1 MLEEIIFMKTQAIIL
16 ESQGGPEVMQLKTIE
31 VKEPSEGEILIE
43 QTAIGLN
50 YMDVYQRSGFYKM
63 QTPMYLG
70 LEAAGTVIK
79 IGSGVSQLSI
89 GDRVCYGPNIGAYAK
104 HRLLPAARAVKI
116 PDSVSDKLAAAV
128 LMKGMTVEY
137 LLCRTY
143 PVKAGE
149 TVLFY
154 AASGGVG
161 HIAGQ
166 WGKHIGATMIGVT
179 SGPNNCASI
188 LQYGYEYAL
197 DRKADD
203 IAARV
208 REITRGKGVPVLYD
222 SVGKDSFEASLK
234 SLSPRGFFI
243 SFGATTGEAPAVTPS
258 QLQHNGSLY
267 FCRPSLANYV
277 GTLDELQMS
286 ANKVF
291 ALLAEGVLKVSIDRE
306 ENLSDI
312 IELHR
317 DLEAGIT
324 TGSTI
329 IIP

>member
-1 MLEEIIFMKTQAIIL
+1 MKTHAIIL

-31 VKEPSEGEILIE
+31 IAEPSEGEILIE

-50 YMDVYQRSGFYKM
+50 YMDVYQRSGYYKM
-63 QTPMYLG
+63 QTPMHLG

-79 IGSGVSQLSI
+79 LGSGVTHLNV
-89 GDRVCYGPNIGAYAK
+89 GDRVCYGPNLGAYAK

-116 PDSVSDKLAAAV
+116 PETVSDKLAAAI

-143 PVKAGE
+143 RVQAGE

-161 HIAGQ
+161 HLAGQ

-179 SGPNNCASI
+179 SGPENCASI
-188 LQYGYEYAL
+188 LKFGYEYAV
-197 DRKADD
+197 DRKSDN
-203 IAARV
+203 IAQRV
-208 REITRGKGVPVLYD
+208 HEITDGKGVPVLYD
-222 SVGKDSFEASLK
+222 SVGRESFEASLN

-267 FCRPSLANYV
+267 FSRPSLANYV
-277 GTLDELQMS
+277 GTSEELQMS
-286 ANKVF
+286 ANTVF
-291 ALLAEGVLKVSIDRE
+291 ALLADGVLDVSIDRE
-306 ENLSDI
+306 ESLSNI

>member
-1 MLEEIIFMKTQAIIL
+1 
-16 ESQGGPEVMQLKTIE
+16 MQLKTIE
-31 VKEPSEGEILIE
+31 IAEPSEGEILIE

-50 YMDVYQRSGFYKM
+50 YMDVYQRSGYYKM
-63 QTPMYLG
+63 QTPMHLG

-79 IGSGVSQLSI
+79 LGSGVTHLNV
-89 GDRVCYGPNIGAYAK
+89 GDRVCYGPNLGAYAK

-116 PDSVSDKLAAAV
+116 PETVSDKLAAAI

-143 PVKAGE
+143 RVQAGE

-161 HIAGQ
+161 HLAGQ

-179 SGPNNCASI
+179 SGPENCASI
-188 LQYGYEYAL
+188 LKFGYEYAL
-197 DRKADD
+197 DRKSDN
-203 IAARV
+203 IAQRV
-208 REITRGKGVPVLYD
+208 HEITDGKGVPVLYD
-222 SVGKDSFEASLK
+222 SVGRDSFEASLN

-277 GTLDELQMS
+277 GTSEELQMS
-286 ANKVF
+286 ANTVF
-291 ALLAEGVLKVSIDRE
+291 ALLADGVLDVSIDRE
-306 ENLSDI
+306 ESLSNI

>member
-1 MLEEIIFMKTQAIIL
+1 MKTHAIIL

-31 VKEPSEGEILIE
+31 IAEPSEGEILIE

-50 YMDVYQRSGFYKM
+50 YMDVYQRSGYYKM
-63 QTPMYLG
+63 QTPMHLG

-79 IGSGVSQLSI
+79 LGSGVTHLNV
-89 GDRVCYGPNIGAYAK
+89 GDRVCYGPNLGAYAK

-116 PDSVSDKLAAAV
+116 PETVSDKLAAAI

-143 PVKAGE
+143 LVQAGE

-161 HIAGQ
+161 HLAGQ

-179 SGPNNCASI
+179 SGPENCDSI
-188 LQYGYEYAL
+188 LKFGYEYAL
-197 DRKADD
+197 DRKSDN
-203 IAARV
+203 IAQRV
-208 REITRGKGVPVLYD
+208 HEITDGKGVPVLYD
-222 SVGKDSFEASLK
+222 SVGRDSFEASLN

-277 GTLDELQMS
+277 GTSEELQMS
-286 ANKVF
+286 ANTVF
-291 ALLAEGVLKVSIDRE
+291 ALLADGVLDVSIDRE
-306 ENLSDI
+306 ESLSNI

>member
-1 MLEEIIFMKTQAIIL
+1 MKTHAIIL

-31 VKEPSEGEILIE
+31 IAEPSEGEILIE

-50 YMDVYQRSGFYKM
+50 YMDVYQRSGYYKM
-63 QTPMYLG
+63 QTPMHLG

-79 IGSGVSQLSI
+79 LGSGVTHLNV
-89 GDRVCYGPNIGAYAK
+89 GDRVCYGPNLGAYAK

-116 PDSVSDKLAAAV
+116 PETVSDKLAAAI

-143 PVKAGE
+143 RVQAGE

-161 HIAGQ
+161 HLAGQ

-179 SGPNNCASI
+179 SGPENCASI
-188 LQYGYEYAL
+188 LKFGYEYAL
-197 DRKADD
+197 DRKSDN
-203 IAARV
+203 IAQRV
-208 REITRGKGVPVLYD
+208 HEITDGKGVPVLYD
-222 SVGKDSFEASLK
+222 SVGRDSFEASLN

-258 QLQHNGSLY
+258 QLQHKGSLY

-277 GTLDELQMS
+277 GTSEELQMS
-286 ANKVF
+286 ANTVF
-291 ALLAEGVLKVSIDRE
+291 ALLTDGILDVSIDRE
-306 ENLSDI
+306 ESLSNI

>member
-1 MLEEIIFMKTQAIIL
+1 MKTHAIIV

-31 VKEPSEGEILIE
+31 IAEPSEGEILIE

-50 YMDVYQRSGFYKM
+50 YMDVYQRSGYYKM
-63 QTPMYLG
+63 QTPMHLG

-79 IGSGVSQLSI
+79 LGSGVTHLNV
-89 GDRVCYGPNIGAYAK
+89 GDRVCYGPNLGAYAK

-116 PDSVSDKLAAAV
+116 PETVSDKLAAAI

-143 PVKAGE
+143 RVQAGE

-161 HIAGQ
+161 HLAGQ

-179 SGPNNCASI
+179 SGPENCASI
-188 LQYGYEYAL
+188 LKFGYEYAL
-197 DRKADD
+197 DRKSDN
-203 IAARV
+203 IAQRV
-208 REITRGKGVPVLYD
+208 HEITDGKGVPVLYD
-222 SVGKDSFEASLK
+222 SVGRDSFEASLN

-277 GTLDELQMS
+277 GTSEELQMS
-286 ANKVF
+286 ANTVF
-291 ALLAEGVLKVSIDRE
+291 ALLADGVLDVSIDRE
-306 ENLSDI
+306 ESLSNI

>member
-1 MLEEIIFMKTQAIIL
+1 MKTHAIIL
-16 ESQGGPEVMQLKTIE
+16 ESQGGPEVMQLKTIDIA
-31 VKEPSEGEILIE
+31 EPCEGEILIE

-50 YMDVYQRSGFYKM
+50 YMDVYQRSGYYKM
-63 QTPMYLG
+63 QTPMHLG

-79 IGSGVSQLSI
+79 LGSDVTHLNV
-89 GDRVCYGPNIGAYAK
+89 GDRVCYGPNLGAYAK
-104 HRLLPAARAVKI
+104 HRLLPAARAIKI
-116 PDSVSDKLAAAV
+116 PESVSDKLAAAI

-143 PVKAGE
+143 PVQVGE
-149 TVLFY
+149 TVLFH

-179 SGPNNCASI
+179 SGPKNCASI
-188 LQYGYEYAL
+188 LKFGYDYAL
-197 DRKADD
+197 DRMSNN
-203 IAARV
+203 IAEKV
-208 REITRGKGVPVLYD
+208 HEITDGKGVPVVYD
-222 SVGKDSFEASLK
+222 SVGKDSFDASLK

-277 GTLDELQMS
+277 GTSEELQMS
-286 ANKVF
+286 ANTVF
-291 ALLAEGVLKVSIDRE
+291 ALIAEGVLEVSIDRE
-306 ENLSDI
+306 ESLSNI
-312 IELHR
+312 TELHR

-329 IIP
+329 ILP

>member
-1 MLEEIIFMKTQAIIL
+1 MKTHAIIL

-31 VKEPSEGEILIE
+31 IAEPSEGEILIE

-50 YMDVYQRSGFYKM
+50 YMDVYQRSGYYKM
-63 QTPMYLG
+63 QTPMHLG

-79 IGSGVSQLSI
+79 LGSGVTHLNV
-89 GDRVCYGPNIGAYAK
+89 GDRVCYGPNLGAYAK

-116 PDSVSDKLAAAV
+116 PETVSDKLAAAI

-143 PVKAGE
+143 RVQAGE

-161 HIAGQ
+161 HLAGQ

-179 SGPNNCASI
+179 SGPENCASI
-188 LQYGYEYAL
+188 LKFGYEYAV
-197 DRKADD
+197 DRKSDN
-203 IAARV
+203 IAQRV
-208 REITRGKGVPVLYD
+208 HEITDGKGVPVLYD
-222 SVGKDSFEASLK
+222 SVGRESFEASLN

-267 FCRPSLANYV
+267 FSRPSLANYV
-277 GTLDELQMS
+277 GTSEELQMS
-286 ANKVF
+286 ANTVF
-291 ALLAEGVLKVSIDRE
+291 ALLADGVLDVSINRE
-306 ENLSDI
+306 ESLSNI

>member
-1 MLEEIIFMKTQAIIL
+1 MKTHAIIL

-31 VKEPSEGEILIE
+31 IAEPSEGEILIE

-50 YMDVYQRSGFYKM
+50 YMDVYQRSGYYKM
-63 QTPMYLG
+63 QTPMHLG

-79 IGSGVSQLSI
+79 LGTGVTHLNV
-89 GDRVCYGPNIGAYAK
+89 GDRVCYGPNLGAYAK

-116 PDSVSDKLAAAV
+116 PETVSDKLAAAI

-143 PVKAGE
+143 RVQAGE

-161 HIAGQ
+161 HLAGQ

-179 SGPNNCASI
+179 SGPENCASI
-188 LQYGYEYAL
+188 LKFGYDYAL
-197 DRKADD
+197 DRKSDN
-203 IAARV
+203 IAQRV
-208 REITRGKGVPVLYD
+208 REITDGKGVPVLYD
-222 SVGKDSFEASLK
+222 SVGRDSFEASLN

-277 GTLDELQMS
+277 GTSEELQMS
-286 ANKVF
+286 ANTVF
-291 ALLAEGVLKVSIDRE
+291 ALLADGVLDVSIDRE
-306 ENLSDI
+306 ESLSNI

>member
-1 MLEEIIFMKTQAIIL
+1 MKTYAIIL

-31 VKEPSEGEILIE
+31 IAEPCEGEILIE

-50 YMDVYQRSGFYKM
+50 YMDVYQRSGYYKM
-63 QTPMYLG
+63 QTPMHLG

-79 IGSGVSQLSI
+79 LGSGVAHLNV
-89 GDRVCYGPNIGAYAK
+89 GDRVCYGPNLGAYAK

-116 PDSVSDKLAAAV
+116 PETVSDKLAAAI

-143 PVKAGE
+143 RVQAGE

-161 HIAGQ
+161 HLAGQ

-179 SGPNNCASI
+179 SGPENCASI
-188 LQYGYEYAL
+188 LKFGYEYAL
-197 DRKADD
+197 DRKSDN
-203 IAARV
+203 IAQRV
-208 REITRGKGVPVLYD
+208 QEITDGKGVPVLYD
-222 SVGKDSFEASLK
+222 SVGRDSFEASLN

-277 GTLDELQMS
+277 GTSEELQMS
-286 ANKVF
+286 ANTVF
-291 ALLAEGVLKVSIDRE
+291 ALLADGVLEVSIDRE
-306 ENLSDI
+306 ESLSNI

>member
-1 MLEEIIFMKTQAIIL
+1 MKTHAIIL
-16 ESQGGPEVMQLKTIE
+16 EGQGGPEVMQLKTIE
-31 VKEPSEGEILIE
+31 IAEPSEGEILIE

-50 YMDVYQRSGFYKM
+50 YMDVYQRSGYYKM
-63 QTPMYLG
+63 QTPMHLG

-79 IGSGVSQLSI
+79 LGSGVTHLNV
-89 GDRVCYGPNIGAYAK
+89 GDRVCYGPNLGAYAK

-116 PDSVSDKLAAAV
+116 PETVSDKLAAAI

-143 PVKAGE
+143 RVQAGE

-161 HIAGQ
+161 HLAGQ

-179 SGPNNCASI
+179 SGPENCASI
-188 LQYGYEYAL
+188 LKFGYEYAL
-197 DRKADD
+197 DRKSDN
-203 IAARV
+203 IAQRV
-208 REITRGKGVPVLYD
+208 HEITDGKGVPVLYD
-222 SVGKDSFEASLK
+222 SVGRDSFEASLN

-277 GTLDELQMS
+277 GTSEELQMS
-286 ANKVF
+286 ANTVF
-291 ALLAEGVLKVSIDRE
+291 ALLADGVLDVSIDRE
-306 ENLSDI
+306 ESLSNI

>member
-1 MLEEIIFMKTQAIIL
+1 MKTHAIIL

-31 VKEPSEGEILIE
+31 IAEPSEGEILIE

-50 YMDVYQRSGFYKM
+50 YMDVYQRSGYYKM
-63 QTPMYLG
+63 QTPMHLG

-79 IGSGVSQLSI
+79 LGSGVTHLNV
-89 GDRVCYGPNIGAYAK
+89 GDRVCYGPILGAYAK

-116 PDSVSDKLAAAV
+116 PETVSDKLAAAI

-143 PVKAGE
+143 RVQAGE

-161 HIAGQ
+161 HLAGQ

-179 SGPNNCASI
+179 SGPENCASI
-188 LQYGYEYAL
+188 LKFGYDYAL
-197 DRKADD
+197 DRKSDN
-203 IAARV
+203 IAQRV
-208 REITRGKGVPVLYD
+208 HEITDGKGVPVLYD
-222 SVGKDSFEASLK
+222 SVGRDSFQASLN

-277 GTLDELQMS
+277 GTTEELQMS
-286 ANKVF
+286 ANTVF
-291 ALLAEGVLKVSIDRE
+291 ALLVDGVLDVSIDRE
-306 ENLSDI
+306 ESLSNI

>member
-1 MLEEIIFMKTQAIIL
+1 MKTHAIIL

-31 VKEPSEGEILIE
+31 IAEPSEGEILIE

-50 YMDVYQRSGFYKM
+50 YMDVYQRSGYYKM
-63 QTPMYLG
+63 QTPMHLG

-79 IGSGVSQLSI
+79 LGSGVTHLNV
-89 GDRVCYGPNIGAYAK
+89 GDRVCYGPNLGAYAK

-116 PDSVSDKLAAAV
+116 PETVSDKLAAAI

-143 PVKAGE
+143 RVQAGE

-161 HIAGQ
+161 HLAGQ

-179 SGPNNCASI
+179 SGPENCDSI
-188 LQYGYEYAL
+188 LKFGYEYAL
-197 DRKADD
+197 DRKSDN
-203 IAARV
+203 IAQRV
-208 REITRGKGVPVLYD
+208 HEITDGKGVPVLYD
-222 SVGKDSFEASLK
+222 SVGRDSFEASLN

-277 GTLDELQMS
+277 GTSEELQMS
-286 ANKVF
+286 ANTVF
-291 ALLAEGVLKVSIDRE
+291 ALLADGVLDVSIDRE
-306 ENLSDI
+306 ESLSNI

>member
-1 MLEEIIFMKTQAIIL
+1 MKTHAIIL

-31 VKEPSEGEILIE
+31 IAEPSEGEILIE

-50 YMDVYQRSGFYKM
+50 YMDVYQRSGYYKM
-63 QTPMYLG
+63 QTPMHLG

-79 IGSGVSQLSI
+79 LGSGVTHLNV
-89 GDRVCYGPNIGAYAK
+89 GDRVCYGPNLGAYAK

-116 PDSVSDKLAAAV
+116 PETVSDKLAAAI

-143 PVKAGE
+143 RVQAGE

-161 HIAGQ
+161 HLAGQ

-179 SGPNNCASI
+179 SGPENCASI
-188 LQYGYEYAL
+188 LKFGYDYAL
-197 DRKADD
+197 DRKSDN
-203 IAARV
+203 IAQRV
-208 REITRGKGVPVLYD
+208 HEITDGKGVPVLYD
-222 SVGKDSFEASLK
+222 SVGRDSFQASLN

-277 GTLDELQMS
+277 GTSEELQMS
-286 ANKVF
+286 ANTVF
-291 ALLAEGVLKVSIDRE
+291 ALLAEGVLEVSIDRE
-306 ENLSDI
+306 EGLSNI

>member
-1 MLEEIIFMKTQAIIL
+1 MKTHAIIL

-31 VKEPSEGEILIE
+31 IAEPSEGEILIE

-50 YMDVYQRSGFYKM
+50 YMEVYQRSGYYKM
-63 QTPMYLG
+63 QTPMHLG

-79 IGSGVSQLSI
+79 LGSGVTHLNV
-89 GDRVCYGPNIGAYAK
+89 GDRVCYGPNLGAYAK

-116 PDSVSDKLAAAV
+116 PETVSDQLAAAI

-143 PVKAGE
+143 RVQAGE

-161 HIAGQ
+161 HLAGQ

-179 SGPNNCASI
+179 SGPENCASI
-188 LQYGYEYAL
+188 LKFGYEYAV
-197 DRKADD
+197 DRKSDN
-203 IAARV
+203 IAQRV
-208 REITRGKGVPVLYD
+208 HEITDGKGVPVLYD
-222 SVGKDSFEASLK
+222 SVGRESFEASLN

-267 FCRPSLANYV
+267 FTRPSLANYV
-277 GTLDELQMS
+277 GTSEELQMS
-286 ANKVF
+286 ANTVF
-291 ALLAEGVLKVSIDRE
+291 ALLADGVLDVSINRE
-306 ENLSDI
+306 ESLSNI

>member
-1 MLEEIIFMKTQAIIL
+1 MKTHAIIL

-31 VKEPSEGEILIE
+31 IAEPSEGEILIE

-50 YMDVYQRSGFYKM
+50 YMDVYQRSGYYKM
-63 QTPMYLG
+63 QTPMHLG

-79 IGSGVSQLSI
+79 LGSGVTHLNV
-89 GDRVCYGPNIGAYAK
+89 GDRVCYGPNLGAYAK

-116 PDSVSDKLAAAV
+116 PETVSDKLAAAI

-143 PVKAGE
+143 RVQAGE

-161 HIAGQ
+161 HLAGQ

-179 SGPNNCASI
+179 SGPENCASI
-188 LQYGYEYAL
+188 LKFGYDYAL
-197 DRKADD
+197 DRKSDN
-203 IAARV
+203 IAQRV
-208 REITRGKGVPVLYD
+208 HEITDGEGVPVLYD
-222 SVGKDSFEASLK
+222 SVGRDSFEASLN

-277 GTLDELQMS
+277 GTSEELQMS
-286 ANKVF
+286 ANTVF
-291 ALLAEGVLKVSIDRE
+291 ALLADGVLDVSIDRE
-306 ENLSDI
+306 ESLSNI

>member
-1 MLEEIIFMKTQAIIL
+1 MKTYAIIL
-16 ESQGGPEVMQLKTIE
+16 ESQGGPEVMQLKTIDIA
-31 VKEPSEGEILIE
+31 EPGEGEILIE

-50 YMDVYQRSGFYKM
+50 YMDVYQRSGYYKM
-63 QTPMYLG
+63 QTPMHLG

-79 IGSGVSQLSI
+79 LGSGVTYLNV
-89 GDRVCYGPNIGAYAK
+89 GDRVCYGPNLGAYAK

-116 PDSVSDKLAAAV
+116 PETVSEKLAAAI

-143 PVKAGE
+143 RVQAGE

-161 HIAGQ
+161 HLAGQ

-179 SGPNNCASI
+179 SGSENCASI
-188 LQYGYEYAL
+188 LKFGYDYAL
-197 DRKADD
+197 DRKSDD
-203 IAARV
+203 IAQRV
-208 REITRGKGVPVLYD
+208 HEITDGEGVPVLYD
-222 SVGKDSFEASLK
+222 SVGRDSFEASLN

-277 GTLDELQMS
+277 GTSEELQMS
-286 ANKVF
+286 ANSVF
-291 ALLAEGVLKVSIDRE
+291 ALLADGVLNVSIDRE
-306 ENLSDI
+306 ESLSNI

>member
-1 MLEEIIFMKTQAIIL
+1 MKTHAIIL

-31 VKEPSEGEILIE
+31 IAEPSEGEILIE

-50 YMDVYQRSGFYKM
+50 YMDVYQRSGYYKM
-63 QTPMYLG
+63 QTPMHLG

-79 IGSGVSQLSI
+79 LGSGVTHLNV
-89 GDRVCYGPNIGAYAK
+89 GDRVCYGPNLGAYAK

-116 PDSVSDKLAAAV
+116 PETVSDQLAAAI

-143 PVKAGE
+143 RVQAGE

-161 HIAGQ
+161 HLAGQ

-179 SGPNNCASI
+179 SGPENCASI
-188 LQYGYEYAL
+188 LKFGYEYAL
-197 DRKADD
+197 DRKSDN
-203 IAARV
+203 IAQRV
-208 REITRGKGVPVLYD
+208 HEITDGKGVPVLYD
-222 SVGKDSFEASLK
+222 SVGRDSFEASLN

-277 GTLDELQMS
+277 GTSEELQMS
-286 ANKVF
+286 ANTVF
-291 ALLAEGVLKVSIDRE
+291 ALLADGVLDVSIDRE
-306 ENLSDI
+306 ESLSNI

>member
-1 MLEEIIFMKTQAIIL
+1 MKTHAIIL

-31 VKEPSEGEILIE
+31 IAEPSEGEILIE

-50 YMDVYQRSGFYKM
+50 YMDVYQRSGYYKM
-63 QTPMYLG
+63 QTPMHLG

-79 IGSGVSQLSI
+79 LGSGVTHLNV
-89 GDRVCYGPNIGAYAK
+89 GDRVCYGPNLGAYAK

-116 PDSVSDKLAAAV
+116 PETVSDKLAAAI

-143 PVKAGE
+143 RVQAGE

-161 HIAGQ
+161 HLAGQ

-179 SGPNNCASI
+179 SGPENCTSI
-188 LQYGYEYAL
+188 LKFGYEYAL
-197 DRKADD
+197 DRKSDN
-203 IAARV
+203 IAQRV
-208 REITRGKGVPVLYD
+208 HEITDGKGVPVLYD
-222 SVGKDSFEASLK
+222 SVGRDSFEASLN

-267 FCRPSLANYV
+267 FTRPSLANYV
-277 GTLDELQMS
+277 GTSEELQMS
-286 ANKVF
+286 ANTVF
-291 ALLAEGVLKVSIDRE
+291 ALLADGVLDVSINRE
-306 ENLSDI
+306 ESLSNI

>member
-1 MLEEIIFMKTQAIIL
+1 MKTHAIIL

-31 VKEPSEGEILIE
+31 IAEPSEGEILIE

-50 YMDVYQRSGFYKM
+50 YMDVYQRSGYYKM
-63 QTPMYLG
+63 QTPMHLG
-70 LEAAGTVIK
+70 LEAAGTIIK
-79 IGSGVSQLSI
+79 LGSGVTHLNV
-89 GDRVCYGPNIGAYAK
+89 GDRVCYGPNLGAYAK

-116 PDSVSDKLAAAV
+116 PETVSDKLAAAI

-143 PVKAGE
+143 RVQAGE

-161 HIAGQ
+161 HLAGQ
-166 WGKHIGATMIGVT
+166 WGKHLGATMIGVT
-179 SGPNNCASI
+179 SGPENCASI
-188 LQYGYEYAL
+188 LKFGYEYAL
-197 DRKADD
+197 DRKSDN
-203 IAARV
+203 IAQRV
-208 REITRGKGVPVLYD
+208 HEITDGKGVPVLYD
-222 SVGKDSFEASLK
+222 SVGRDSFDASLT

-277 GTLDELQMS
+277 GTSEELQMS
-286 ANKVF
+286 ANTVF
-291 ALLAEGVLKVSIDRE
+291 ALLADGVLDVSIDRE
-306 ENLSDI
+306 EGLSNI

>member
-1 MLEEIIFMKTQAIIL
+1 MKTHAIIL

-31 VKEPSEGEILIE
+31 IAEPSEGEILIE

-50 YMDVYQRSGFYKM
+50 YMDVYQRSGYYKM
-63 QTPMYLG
+63 QTPMHLG

-79 IGSGVSQLSI
+79 LGSGVTHLNV
-89 GDRVCYGPNIGAYAK
+89 GDRVCYGPNLGAYAK

-116 PDSVSDKLAAAV
+116 PETVSDKLAAAI

-137 LLCRTY
+137 LMCRNY
-143 PVKAGE
+143 RVQAGE

-161 HIAGQ
+161 HLAGQ

-179 SGPNNCASI
+179 SGPENCASI
-188 LQYGYEYAL
+188 LKFGYEYAL
-197 DRKADD
+197 DRKSDN
-203 IAARV
+203 IAQRV
-208 REITRGKGVPVLYD
+208 HEITDGKGVPVLYD
-222 SVGKDSFEASLK
+222 SVGRDSFEASLN

-277 GTLDELQMS
+277 GTSEELQMS
-286 ANKVF
+286 ANTVF
-291 ALLAEGVLKVSIDRE
+291 ALLADGVLDVSIDRE
-306 ENLSDI
+306 ESLSNI

>member
-1 MLEEIIFMKTQAIIL
+1 
-16 ESQGGPEVMQLKTIE
+16 MQLKTIE
-31 VKEPSEGEILIE
+31 IAEPSEGEILIE

-50 YMDVYQRSGFYKM
+50 YMDVYQRSGYYKM
-63 QTPMYLG
+63 QTPMHLG

-79 IGSGVSQLSI
+79 LGSGVTHLNV
-89 GDRVCYGPNIGAYAK
+89 GDRVCYGPNLGAYAK

-116 PDSVSDKLAAAV
+116 PETVSDKLAAAI

-143 PVKAGE
+143 RVQAGE

-161 HIAGQ
+161 HLAGQ

-179 SGPNNCASI
+179 SGPENCASI
-188 LQYGYEYAL
+188 LKFGYEYAL
-197 DRKADD
+197 DRKSDN
-203 IAARV
+203 IAQRV
-208 REITRGKGVPVLYD
+208 HEITDGKGVPVLYD
-222 SVGKDSFEASLK
+222 SVGRDSFEASLN

-277 GTLDELQMS
+277 GTSEELQMS
-286 ANKVF
+286 ANTVF
-291 ALLAEGVLKVSIDRE
+291 ALLVDGVLNVSIDRE
-306 ENLSDI
+306 ESLSNI
-312 IELHR
+312 IEPVSYTHLRAH
-317 DLEAGIT
+317 ET
-324 TGSTI
+324 
-329 IIP
+329 

>member
-1 MLEEIIFMKTQAIIL
+1 MKTHAIIL

-31 VKEPSEGEILIE
+31 IAEPSEGEILIE

-50 YMDVYQRSGFYKM
+50 YMDVYQRSGYYKM
-63 QTPMYLG
+63 QTPMHLG

-79 IGSGVSQLSI
+79 LGSGVTHLNV
-89 GDRVCYGPNIGAYAK
+89 GDRVCYGPNLGAYAK

-116 PDSVSDKLAAAV
+116 PETVSDKLAAAI

-143 PVKAGE
+143 RVQAGE

-161 HIAGQ
+161 HLAGQ

-179 SGPNNCASI
+179 SGPENCASI
-188 LQYGYEYAL
+188 LKFGYEYAL
-197 DRKADD
+197 DRKSDN
-203 IAARV
+203 IAQRV
-208 REITRGKGVPVLYD
+208 HEITDGKGVPVLYD
-222 SVGKDSFEASLK
+222 SVGRDSFEASLN

-267 FCRPSLANYV
+267 FTRPSLANYV
-277 GTLDELQMS
+277 GTSEELQMS
-286 ANKVF
+286 ANTVF
-291 ALLAEGVLKVSIDRE
+291 ALLADGVLDVSIDRE
-306 ENLSDI
+306 ESLSNI

>member
-1 MLEEIIFMKTQAIIL
+1 MKTHAIIL

-31 VKEPSEGEILIE
+31 IAEPSEGEILIE

-50 YMDVYQRSGFYKM
+50 YMDVYQRSGYYKM
-63 QTPMYLG
+63 QTPMHLG

-79 IGSGVSQLSI
+79 LGSGVTHLNV
-89 GDRVCYGPNIGAYAK
+89 GDRVCYGPNLGAYAK

-116 PDSVSDKLAAAV
+116 PETVSDQLAAAI

-143 PVKAGE
+143 RVQAGE

-161 HIAGQ
+161 HLAGQ

-179 SGPNNCASI
+179 SGPENCASI
-188 LQYGYEYAL
+188 LKFGYEYAV
-197 DRKADD
+197 DRKSDN
-203 IAARV
+203 IAQRV
-208 REITRGKGVPVLYD
+208 HEITDGKGVPVLYD
-222 SVGKDSFEASLK
+222 SVGRESFEASLN

-267 FCRPSLANYV
+267 FTRPSLANYV
-277 GTLDELQMS
+277 GTSEELQMS
-286 ANKVF
+286 ANTVF
-291 ALLAEGVLKVSIDRE
+291 ALLADGVLDVSINRE
-306 ENLSDI
+306 ESLSNI

>member
-1 MLEEIIFMKTQAIIL
+1 MKTHAIIL

-31 VKEPSEGEILIE
+31 IAEPSEGEILIE

-50 YMDVYQRSGFYKM
+50 YMDVYQRSGYYKM
-63 QTPMYLG
+63 QTPMHLG

-79 IGSGVSQLSI
+79 LGFGVTHLNV
-89 GDRVCYGPNIGAYAK
+89 GDRVCYGPSLGAYAK

-116 PDSVSDKLAAAV
+116 PETVSDKLAAAI

-143 PVKAGE
+143 RVQAGE

-161 HIAGQ
+161 HLAGQ

-179 SGPNNCASI
+179 SGPENCASI
-188 LQYGYEYAL
+188 LKFGYEYAL
-197 DRKADD
+197 DRKSDN
-203 IAARV
+203 IAQRV
-208 REITRGKGVPVLYD
+208 HEITDGKGVPVLYD
-222 SVGKDSFEASLK
+222 SVGRDSFEASLN

-277 GTLDELQMS
+277 GTSEELQMS
-286 ANKVF
+286 ANTVF
-291 ALLAEGVLKVSIDRE
+291 ALLADGVLDVSIDRE
-306 ENLSDI
+306 ESLSNI

>member
-1 MLEEIIFMKTQAIIL
+1 MKTHAIIL

-31 VKEPSEGEILIE
+31 IAEPSEGEILIE

-50 YMDVYQRSGFYKM
+50 YMDVYQRSGYYKM
-63 QTPMYLG
+63 QTPMHLG

-79 IGSGVSQLSI
+79 LGSGVTHLNV
-89 GDRVCYGPNIGAYAK
+89 GDRVCYGPNLGAYAK

-116 PDSVSDKLAAAV
+116 PETVSDKLAAAI

-143 PVKAGE
+143 RVQAGE

-161 HIAGQ
+161 HLAGQ

-179 SGPNNCASI
+179 SGPENCASI
-188 LQYGYEYAL
+188 LKFGYEYAL
-197 DRKADD
+197 DRKSDN
-203 IAARV
+203 IAQRV
-208 REITRGKGVPVLYD
+208 QEITDGKGVPVLYD
-222 SVGKDSFEASLK
+222 SVGRDSFEASLN

-277 GTLDELQMS
+277 GTSEELQMS
-286 ANKVF
+286 ANTVF
-291 ALLAEGVLKVSIDRE
+291 ALLADGVLDVSIDRE
-306 ENLSDI
+306 ESLSNI

>member
-1 MLEEIIFMKTQAIIL
+1 MKTHAIIL

-31 VKEPSEGEILIE
+31 IAEPSEGEILIE

-50 YMDVYQRSGFYKM
+50 YMDVYQRSGYYKM
-63 QTPMYLG
+63 QTPMHLG

-79 IGSGVSQLSI
+79 LGSGVTHLNV
-89 GDRVCYGPNIGAYAK
+89 GDRVCYGPNLGAYAK

-116 PDSVSDKLAAAV
+116 PETVSDKLAAAI

-143 PVKAGE
+143 RVQAGE

-161 HIAGQ
+161 HLAGQ

-179 SGPNNCASI
+179 SGPENCASI
-188 LQYGYEYAL
+188 LKFGYDYAL
-197 DRKADD
+197 DRKSDN
-203 IAARV
+203 IAQRV
-208 REITRGKGVPVLYD
+208 HEITDGKGVPVLYD
-222 SVGKDSFEASLK
+222 SVGRDSFQASLN

-277 GTLDELQMS
+277 GTSEELQMS
-286 ANKVF
+286 ANTVF
-291 ALLAEGVLKVSIDRE
+291 ALLADGVLDVSIDRE
-306 ENLSDI
+306 ESLSNI

>member
-1 MLEEIIFMKTQAIIL
+1 MKTHAIIL

-31 VKEPSEGEILIE
+31 IAEPSEGEILIE

-50 YMDVYQRSGFYKM
+50 YMDVYQRSGYYKM
-63 QTPMYLG
+63 QTPMHLG

-79 IGSGVSQLSI
+79 LGSGVTHLNV
-89 GDRVCYGPNIGAYAK
+89 GDRVCYGPNLGAYAK

-116 PDSVSDKLAAAV
+116 PETVSDKLAAAI

-143 PVKAGE
+143 RVQAGE

-161 HIAGQ
+161 HLAGQ

-179 SGPNNCASI
+179 SGPENCASI
-188 LQYGYEYAL
+188 LKFGYEYAL
-197 DRKADD
+197 DRKSDN
-203 IAARV
+203 IAQRV
-208 REITRGKGVPVLYD
+208 HEITDGKGVPVLYD
-222 SVGKDSFEASLK
+222 SVGRESFEASLN

-267 FCRPSLANYV
+267 FSRPSLANYV
-277 GTLDELQMS
+277 GTSEELQMS
-286 ANKVF
+286 ANTVF
-291 ALLAEGVLKVSIDRE
+291 GLLADGVLDVSIDRE
-306 ENLSDI
+306 ESLSNI

>member
-1 MLEEIIFMKTQAIIL
+1 MKTHAIIL

-31 VKEPSEGEILIE
+31 IAEPSEGEILIE

-50 YMDVYQRSGFYKM
+50 YMDVYQRSGYYKM
-63 QTPMYLG
+63 QTPMHLG

-79 IGSGVSQLSI
+79 LGSGVTHLNV
-89 GDRVCYGPNIGAYAK
+89 GDRVCYGPNLGAYAK

-116 PDSVSDKLAAAV
+116 PETVSDKLAAAI

-143 PVKAGE
+143 RVQAGE

-161 HIAGQ
+161 HLAGQ

-179 SGPNNCASI
+179 SGPENCASI
-188 LQYGYEYAL
+188 LKFGYEYAV
-197 DRKADD
+197 DRKSDN
-203 IAARV
+203 IAQRV
-208 REITRGKGVPVLYD
+208 HEITDGKGVPVLYD
-222 SVGKDSFEASLK
+222 SVGRESFEASLN

-277 GTLDELQMS
+277 GTSEELQMS
-286 ANKVF
+286 ANTVF
-291 ALLAEGVLKVSIDRE
+291 ALLADGVLDVSIDRE
-306 ENLSDI
+306 ESLSNI

>member
-1 MLEEIIFMKTQAIIL
+1 MKTHAIIL

-31 VKEPSEGEILIE
+31 IAEPSEGEILIE

-50 YMDVYQRSGFYKM
+50 YMDVYQRSGYYKM
-63 QTPMYLG
+63 QTPMHLG

-79 IGSGVSQLSI
+79 LGSGVTHLNV
-89 GDRVCYGPNIGAYAK
+89 GDRVCYGPSLGAYAK

-116 PDSVSDKLAAAV
+116 PETVSDKLAAAI

-143 PVKAGE
+143 RVQAGE

-161 HIAGQ
+161 HLAGQ

-179 SGPNNCASI
+179 SGPENCASI
-188 LQYGYEYAL
+188 LKFGYDYAL
-197 DRKADD
+197 DRKSDN
-203 IAARV
+203 IAQRV
-208 REITRGKGVPVLYD
+208 HEITDGEGVPVLYD
-222 SVGKDSFEASLK
+222 SVGRDSFEASLN

-277 GTLDELQMS
+277 GTTEELQMS
-286 ANKVF
+286 ANTVF
-291 ALLAEGVLKVSIDRE
+291 ALLVDGVLDVSIDRE
-306 ENLSDI
+306 ESLSNI

>member
-1 MLEEIIFMKTQAIIL
+1 MKTHAIIL

-31 VKEPSEGEILIE
+31 IAEPSEGEILIE

-50 YMDVYQRSGFYKM
+50 YMDVYQRSGYYKM
-63 QTPMYLG
+63 QTPMHLG

-79 IGSGVSQLSI
+79 LGSGVTHLNV
-89 GDRVCYGPNIGAYAK
+89 GDRVCYGPNLGAYAK

-116 PDSVSDKLAAAV
+116 PETVSDKLAAAI

-143 PVKAGE
+143 RVQAGE

-161 HIAGQ
+161 HLAGQ
-166 WGKHIGATMIGVT
+166 WGKHIVATMIGVT
-179 SGPNNCASI
+179 SGPENCASI
-188 LQYGYEYAL
+188 LKFGYEYAL
-197 DRKADD
+197 DRKSDN
-203 IAARV
+203 IAQRV
-208 REITRGKGVPVLYD
+208 HEITDGKGVPVLYD
-222 SVGKDSFEASLK
+222 SVGRDSFEASLN

-277 GTLDELQMS
+277 GTSEELQMS
-286 ANKVF
+286 ANTVF
-291 ALLAEGVLKVSIDRE
+291 ALLADGVLDVSIDRE
-306 ENLSDI
+306 ESLSNI

>member
-1 MLEEIIFMKTQAIIL
+1 MKTHAIIL

-31 VKEPSEGEILIE
+31 IAEPSEGEILIE

-50 YMDVYQRSGFYKM
+50 YMDVYQRSGYYKM
-63 QTPMYLG
+63 QTPMHLG
-70 LEAAGTVIK
+70 LEAAGTIIK
-79 IGSGVSQLSI
+79 LGSGVTHLNV
-89 GDRVCYGPNIGAYAK
+89 GDRVCYGPNLGAYAK

-116 PDSVSDKLAAAV
+116 PETVSDKLAAAI

-143 PVKAGE
+143 RVQAGE

-161 HIAGQ
+161 HLAGQ

-179 SGPNNCASI
+179 SGPENCASI
-188 LQYGYEYAL
+188 LKFGYEYAL
-197 DRKADD
+197 DRKSDN
-203 IAARV
+203 IAQRV
-208 REITRGKGVPVLYD
+208 HEITDGKGVPVLYD
-222 SVGKDSFEASLK
+222 SVGRDSFDASLT

-277 GTLDELQMS
+277 GTSEELQMS
-286 ANKVF
+286 ANTVF
-291 ALLAEGVLKVSIDRE
+291 ALLADGVLDVSIDRE
-306 ENLSDI
+306 EGLSNI

>member
-1 MLEEIIFMKTQAIIL
+1 MKTQAIIL
-16 ESQGGPEVMQLKTIE
+16 DSQGAPEVMHLKTIDIAEPGQGE
-31 VKEPSEGEILIE
+31 VLIE

-50 YMDVYQRSGFYKM
+50 YMDVYQRSGYYKM
-63 QTPMYLG
+63 QTPMHLG
-70 LEAAGTVIK
+70 LEAAGVVIK
-79 IGSGVSQLSI
+79 LGDGVTHLKV
-89 GDRVCYGPNIGAYAK
+89 GDRVCYGPILGAYAK
-104 HRLLPAARAVKI
+104 HRLIPAGRAIKI
-116 PDSVSDKLAAAV
+116 PDSVLDKDAAAI
-128 LMKGMTVEY
+128 LLKGMTVEY

-143 PVKAGE
+143 PVRAGE
-149 TVLFY
+149 AVLFY

-179 SGPNNCASI
+179 SGAKNSAAI
-188 LQYGYEYAL
+188 LENGYDYAL
-197 DRKADD
+197 DRNSDD
-203 IAARV
+203 IAKRV
-208 REITRGKGVPVLYD
+208 REITNGQGVPVVYD
-222 SVGKDSFEASLK
+222 SVGKDSFDASLK
-234 SLSPRGFFI
+234 SLSERGFFI

-277 GTLDELQMS
+277 GTNDDLQMS
-286 ANKVF
+286 AGKVF
-291 ALLAEGVLKVSIDRE
+291 KLLAEGVLKVSIDRE
-306 ENLSDI
+306 ESLANIVD
-312 IELHR
+312 LHH

>member
-1 MLEEIIFMKTQAIIL
+1 MKTQAIIL

-31 VKEPSEGEILIE
+31 IAEPSEGEILIE

-50 YMDVYQRSGFYKM
+50 YMDVYQRSGYYRM
-63 QTPMYLG
+63 QTPMHLG

-79 IGSGVSQLSI
+79 LGSGVTHLNV
-89 GDRVCYGPNIGAYAK
+89 GDRVCYGPNLGAYAK

-116 PDSVSDKLAAAV
+116 PETVSDKLAAAI

-143 PVKAGE
+143 RVQAGE

-161 HIAGQ
+161 HLAGQ

-179 SGPNNCASI
+179 SGPENCTSI
-188 LQYGYEYAL
+188 LKFGYEYAV
-197 DRKADD
+197 DRKSDN
-203 IAARV
+203 IAQRV
-208 REITRGKGVPVLYD
+208 HEITDGKGVPVLYD
-222 SVGKDSFEASLK
+222 SVGRESFEASLN

-267 FCRPSLANYV
+267 FSRPSLANYV
-277 GTLDELQMS
+277 GTSEELQMS
-286 ANKVF
+286 ANTVF
-291 ALLAEGVLKVSIDRE
+291 ALLADGVLDVSIDRE
-306 ENLSDI
+306 ESLSNI

>member
-1 MLEEIIFMKTQAIIL
+1 MKTHAIIL

-31 VKEPSEGEILIE
+31 ISEPSEGEILIE

-50 YMDVYQRSGFYKM
+50 YMDVYQRSGYYKM
-63 QTPMYLG
+63 QTPMHLG

-79 IGSGVSQLSI
+79 LGSGVTHLNV
-89 GDRVCYGPNIGAYAK
+89 GDRVCYGPNLGAYAK

-116 PDSVSDKLAAAV
+116 PETVSDKLAAAI

-143 PVKAGE
+143 RVQAGE

-161 HIAGQ
+161 HLAGQ

-179 SGPNNCASI
+179 SGPENCASI
-188 LQYGYEYAL
+188 LKFGYEYAV
-197 DRKADD
+197 DRKSDN
-203 IAARV
+203 IAQRV
-208 REITRGKGVPVLYD
+208 QEITDGKGVPVLYD
-222 SVGKDSFEASLK
+222 SVGRDSFEASLN

-267 FCRPSLANYV
+267 FSRPSLANYV
-277 GTLDELQMS
+277 GTSEELQMS
-286 ANKVF
+286 ANTVF
-291 ALLAEGVLKVSIDRE
+291 ALLADGVLDVSINRE
-306 ENLSDI
+306 ESLSNI

>member
-1 MLEEIIFMKTQAIIL
+1 MKSHAIIL
-16 ESQGGPEVMQLKTIE
+16 ESQGGPEVMQLKTIDIA
-31 VKEPSEGEILIE
+31 EPSDGEILIE

-50 YMDVYQRSGFYKM
+50 YMDVYQRSGYYKM
-63 QTPMYLG
+63 QTPMHLG

-79 IGSGVSQLSI
+79 LGSGVTHLNV
-89 GDRVCYGPNIGAYAK
+89 GDRVCYGPNLGAYAK

-116 PDSVSDKLAAAV
+116 PETVSDKLAAAI

-143 PVKAGE
+143 RVQAGE

-161 HIAGQ
+161 HLAGQ

-179 SGPNNCASI
+179 SGPENCASI
-188 LQYGYEYAL
+188 LKFGYEYAL
-197 DRKADD
+197 DRKSDN
-203 IAARV
+203 IAQRV
-208 REITRGKGVPVLYD
+208 HEITDGKGVPVLYD
-222 SVGKDSFEASLK
+222 SVGRDSFEASLN

-267 FCRPSLANYV
+267 FTRPSLANYV
-277 GTLDELQMS
+277 GTSEELQMS
-286 ANKVF
+286 ANTVF
-291 ALLAEGVLKVSIDRE
+291 ALLADGVLDVSINRE
-306 ENLSDI
+306 ESLSNI

>member
-1 MLEEIIFMKTQAIIL
+1 MKTHAIIL

-31 VKEPSEGEILIE
+31 IAEPSEGEILIE

-50 YMDVYQRSGFYKM
+50 YMDVYQRSGYYKM
-63 QTPMYLG
+63 QTPMHLG

-79 IGSGVSQLSI
+79 LGSGVTHLNV
-89 GDRVCYGPNIGAYAK
+89 GDRVCYGPNLGAYAK

-116 PDSVSDKLAAAV
+116 PETVSDKLAAAI

-143 PVKAGE
+143 RVQAGE

-161 HIAGQ
+161 HLAGQ

-179 SGPNNCASI
+179 SGPENCASI
-188 LQYGYEYAL
+188 LKFGYDYAL
-197 DRKADD
+197 DRKSDN
-203 IAARV
+203 IAQRV
-208 REITRGKGVPVLYD
+208 HEITDGKGVPVLYD
-222 SVGKDSFEASLK
+222 SVGRDSFEASLN

-277 GTLDELQMS
+277 GTSEELQMS
-286 ANKVF
+286 ANTVF
-291 ALLAEGVLKVSIDRE
+291 ALLVDGVLDVSIDRE
-306 ENLSDI
+306 ESLSNI

>member
-1 MLEEIIFMKTQAIIL
+1 MKTHAIIL

-31 VKEPSEGEILIE
+31 IAEPSEGEILIE

-50 YMDVYQRSGFYKM
+50 YMDVYQRSGYYKM
-63 QTPMYLG
+63 QTPMHLG

-79 IGSGVSQLSI
+79 LGSGVTHLNV
-89 GDRVCYGPNIGAYAK
+89 GDRVCYGPNLGAYAK

-116 PDSVSDKLAAAV
+116 PETVSDKLAAAI

-143 PVKAGE
+143 PVQAGE

-161 HIAGQ
+161 HLAGQ

-179 SGPNNCASI
+179 SGPENCASI
-188 LQYGYEYAL
+188 LKFGYDYAL
-197 DRKADD
+197 DRKSDN
-203 IAARV
+203 IAQRV
-208 REITRGKGVPVLYD
+208 HEITDGKGVPVLYD
-222 SVGKDSFEASLK
+222 SVGRDSFQASLN

-277 GTLDELQMS
+277 GTSEELQMS
-286 ANKVF
+286 ANTVF
-291 ALLAEGVLKVSIDRE
+291 ALLVDGVLNVSIDRE
-306 ENLSDI
+306 ESLSNI